1 MPNPKP
7 TSVMAWATIPPA
19 GALLEPPSAL
29 VTNGYSQ
36 NSKPAYNHF
45 NWLLNNI
52 GQWLAYLS
60 TLDQSFTWQNNEL
73 FSADP
78 TIFGPAGT
86 ADDGSD
92 ARVQNAGAYS
102 GFALYYSPLG
112 PMPAGPS
119 WNAFYNDG
127 GSNFLPYKAGT
138 PAFRSFLDP
147 AAGLLRLVASSGA
160 AALGTP
166 LSWTDAFAVTP
177 AGKVLINRTTDDGTG
192 SVHQSNGAASGFSFY
207 ALPVGPSLDFFGFGW
222 NCYFNPY
229 ASAPQ
234 YFSNEP
240 AYWMGW
246 VPAGVWNGSAMTS
259 ALSLR
264 MGPGGANMAGTA
276 LFPTSGDNGP
286 AIAFT
291 PDGRMFLGNVA
302 GGFFTDDG
310 SGAKVQIFGG
320 VSAHGDVS
328 SGRVLAG
335 TTDDKTGAT
344 VQGKAISEGGQLL
357 ANRYLG
363 ISAQAVDSAKLGGQ
377 PASAYLTQSS
387 ATATYAPATASQQAS
402 TQSDASLTQ
411 GQSGNTLS
419 PNLWAPL
426 AGTYLIQWSML
437 MSSPNGAISVATYLM
452 TNPANSSTYNRFSP
466 KALVAATTG
475 LFNVVVSGSY
485 IAILGKGDLVYI
497 AGDNSGGETIDILT
511 GSYISAIRIA

>member
-7 TSVMAWATIPPA
+7 TSVMAWATNPPA

-29 VTNGYSQ
+29 ATNGYSQ

-112 PMPAGPS
+112 SMPAGPC
-119 WNAFYNDG
+119 WNAYYNDA

-147 AAGLLRLVASSGA
+147 ATGLLRVMGSPGE
-160 AALGTP
+160 AALGTA
-166 LSWTDAFAVTP
+166 LTWTDALAVTP
-177 AGKVLINRTTDDGTG
+177 GGKVFINRTVDDGSG
-192 SVHQSNGAASGFSFY
+192 SIHQVNGAASGFSFY

-234 YFSNEP
+234 YFSNAP

-246 VPAGVWNGSAMTS
+246 VPAGVWNGSAMLS
-259 ALSLR
+259 ALFLR
-264 MGPGGANMAGTA
+264 MGPGGANMAGTD
-276 LFPTSGDNGP
+276 LFPISNDTGP

-291 PDGRMFLGNVA
+291 PDGRMFVGNVN

-320 VSAHGDVS
+320 LSSHGDVS
-328 SGRVLAG
+328 GNRVLAG
-335 TTDDKTGAT
+335 TADDKTGAT
-344 VQGKAISEGGQLL
+344 VQGKAISEAGQLL

-363 ISAQAVDSAKLGGQ
+363 ISAQAADSAKLGGQ
-377 PASAYLTQSS
+377 AASAY
-387 ATATYAPATASQQAS
+387 APAAAPQQAS
-402 TQSDASLTQ
+402 NPSDASLTS

-419 PNLWAPL
+419 QNLWAPV
-426 AGTYLIQWSML
+426 AGTYLISWTVL
-437 MSSPNGAISVATYLM
+437 LGSPNGAMSIATYLM
-452 TNPANSSTYNRFSP
+452 TSPAGGSSYNQLSH

-485 IAILGKGDLVYI
+485 IATLGKGDLIYI
-497 AGDNSGGETIDILT
+497 AGDNTGGETIDILG

>member
-7 TSVMAWATIPPA
+7 TSVMAWATNPPT
-19 GALLEPPSAL
+19 GALLEPSSAL

-60 TLDQSFTWQNNEL
+60 TLDQSFTWQNNGL

-86 ADDGSD
+86 VADGSD

-127 GSNFLPYKAGT
+127 GANFLPYKAGM
-138 PAFRSFLDP
+138 PAFRSYLDP
-147 AAGLLRLVASSGA
+147 ASGLLRFTASSGA

-166 LSWTDAFAVTP
+166 IAWTDAIAVTP
-177 AGKVLINRTTDDGTG
+177 DGKVLVNRTVDDGTG
-192 SVHQSNGAASGFSFY
+192 AVHQANGAASGFGFY

-222 NCYFNPY
+222 NCFFNPQT
-229 ASAPQ
+229 STPQ
-234 YFSNEP
+234 YFSNAP

-246 VPAGVWNGSAMTS
+246 VPAGVWNGASMMS
-259 ALSLR
+259 ALFLR
-264 MGPGGANMAGTA
+264 MGAGGANAAKTD
-276 LFPTSGDNGP
+276 LFPTSGDTGP
-286 AIAFT
+286 AVAFT

-310 SGAKVQIFGG
+310 SGAKVQVFGG

-328 SGRVLAG
+328 SSRVLAG

-344 VQGKAISEGGQLL
+344 VQGKAISEAGQLL

-363 ISAQAVDSAKLGGQ
+363 ISAQAADSAKLGGQ
-377 PASAYLTQSS
+377 APWNYAAASAVSSLQTRVNGLVTYGDGVVIPKLYTNTVEYTTDSNGYFNEANTSPTIDLSSYLSTIYGAI
-387 ATATYAPATASQQAS
+387 ATVNYNNASGQAS
-402 TQSDASLTQ
+402 W
-411 GQSGNTLS
+411 GNT
-419 PNLWAPL
+419 WVEIG
-426 AGTYLIQWSML
+426 AG
-437 MSSPNGAISVATYLM
+437 NDNV
-452 TNPANSSTYNRFSP
+452 PA
-466 KALVAATTG
+466 G
-475 LFNVVVSGSY
+475 H
-485 IAILGKGDLVYI
+485 
-497 AGDNSGGETIDILT
+497 
-511 GSYISAIRIA
+511 IRISGFCQGMANMKVTVGYLVFGS